1 MAPFHSF
8 RATLTGS
15 IPVPFHPSLLVPG
28 TMRCTVMC
36 STERD
41 CEFITGFAAERPGL
55 QKLQVMRVRR
65 FAAAQQAWLLSY
77 EPQMLL
83 VAVAAGSA
91 QREHALVDPGGF
103 MPIGAAAHAGG
114 FGSRLC
120 VGSCSRSSCCSQEPP
135 NSQRDD
141 AQYAVYSKAC
151 LAGLRTAWR
160 AAAKKQLQHL
170 ERRIK
175 QSQGLEGRKPQRLLV
190 EGHRVGTA
198 SPGAERSNE
207 GVSERAAPFLNS
219 YHGCENLLLALHNEN
234 LDL

>member
-1 MAPFHSF
+1 V
-8 RATLTGS
+8 R
-15 IPVPFHPSLLVPG
+15 
-28 TMRCTVMC
+28 

-41 CEFITGFAAERPGL
+41 WRG
-55 QKLQVMRVRR
+55 V
-65 FAAAQQAWLLSY
+65 LS
-77 EPQMLL
+77 
-83 VAVAAGSA
+83 VARSCRSGWPS
-91 QREHALVDPGGF
+91 
-103 MPIGAAAHAGG
+103 MPIGAAAHAERV
-114 FGSRLC
+114 GSRLC
-120 VGSCSRSSCCSQEPP
+120 GGSCSRSSCCSQEPP
-135 NSQRDD
+135 NSQRDERSTRRP
-141 AQYAVYSKAC
+141 ALQR
-151 LAGLRTAWR
+151 LRTAWR

-219 YHGCENLLLALHNEN
+219 YHGCENLLLAFHNEN

>member
-1 MAPFHSF
+1 
-8 RATLTGS
+8 
-15 IPVPFHPSLLVPG
+15 
-28 TMRCTVMC
+28 MRCTVMC

-91 QREHALVDPGGF
+91 QREHAVVDPGGF
-103 MPIGAAAHAGG
+103 MLIGAAAHAGG

-120 VGSCSRSSCCSQEPP
+120 GGSCSRSSCCSQQPP

-151 LAGLRTAWR
+151 LAALADCMASCSKETAPT
-160 AAAKKQLQHL
+160 
-170 ERRIK
+170 
-175 QSQGLEGRKPQRLLV
+175 S
-190 EGHRVGTA
+190 GT
-198 SPGAERSNE
+198 PN
-207 GVSERAAPFLNS
+207 
-219 YHGCENLLLALHNEN
+219 
-234 LDL
+234 